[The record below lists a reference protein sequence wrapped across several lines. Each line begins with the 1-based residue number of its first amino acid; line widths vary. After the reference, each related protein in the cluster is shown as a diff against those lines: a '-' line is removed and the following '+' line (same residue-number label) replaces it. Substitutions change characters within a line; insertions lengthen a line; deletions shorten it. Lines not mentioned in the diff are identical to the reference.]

1 MASIAGPPKRHRD
14 KRLGERRRDAG
25 SSRDASE
32 EGEWT
37 SHSDD
42 ADNDNDNDDEFEIKF
57 EPS

>member
-37 SHSDD
+37 SHID
-42 ADNDNDNDDEFEIKF
+42 ANDNDEIDQIRA
-57 EPS
+57 ELT